1 MISAA
6 DMVDARRA
14 DPRQERPDGLR
25 ALLEQVEG
33 RKHAYPN

>member
-6 DMVDARRA
+6 DMVDARLA
-14 DPRQERPDGLR
+14 DPRQECAGGLG

-33 RKHAYPN
+33 REHADPS